1 MSKYRFRY
9 PIRFPVKYVLCTSGG
24 INMKKKLLAVLLA
37 AAMISCFAAGCGG
50 KKEDPA
56 ETKAPETTAETKAPA
71 AGNPVE
77 GGTLTVRVSAD
88 PLNINPL
95 YVTDLNSFTIMQSL
109 YAPFFEIVGGE
120 VYYGNGLLQEVTANE
135 DSTVFTMK
143 LKEGLT
149 WHDGEAIT
157 ADDIVFSME
166 TLVDESQA
174 VPYST
179 YGFDGAGNVAVTEK
193 VDDLT
198 ATITFKSSSTGF
210 LGSLS
215 QIYCIPKHIYEG
227 VQKIGE
233 SELNYEPVGS
243 GPFKFVS
250 YQSGQEYVVER
261 FDDYKCGDNVA
272 HLDKVVFKIVKDTN
286 SAIAALQSGDLNALT
301 INSDDYKTVDGMSNV
316 TINHYNSGQ
325 VNAMGMNTLKDGL
338 SDQKVRQ
345 AISLAMNKEELVTF
359 SYTSTEFATPAY
371 SILTPDTLYYSEPE
385 TKYDN
390 DQEQAKK
397 LLKEAG
403 AEGLNLS
410 LLYSTADPAMEKEAL
425 YIQSKLGEVGITV
438 TLDPQEDSVFKNT
451 LQEPNSTAYD
461 LVLENWELG
470 AEPSLYADIIKTG
483 TRSNNSNVS
492 DADLDALWDQGLKT
506 PNGEERA
513 QIYTDI
519 QNMVNDKM
527 YIYTISYSNGFY
539 ALSNNFGGFDDFLL
553 QTIYLDY
560 SKLYAVE

>member
-1 MSKYRFRY
+1 
-9 PIRFPVKYVLCTSGG
+9 
-24 INMKKKLLAVLLA
+24 MKKKLLASLLA
-37 AAMISCFAAGCGG
+37 AAMAACMLAGCGG
-50 KKEDPA
+50 KTDSSS
-56 ETKAPETTAETKAPA
+56 TPETTAADTAVTETAATETAA
-71 AGNPVE
+71 AGTPVE
-77 GGTLTVRVSAD
+77 GGTLTLRVSAD

-95 YVTDLNSFTIMQSL
+95 YVTDLNSFTIMQAI

-120 VYYGNGLLQEVTANE
+120 VYYGNGLLEEVTANE
-135 DSTVFTMK
+135 DSTVFTLK

-166 TLVDESQA
+166 TLLDEAQA

-179 YGFDGAGNVAVTEK
+179 YGYDGEGNAAVTEK
-193 VDDLT
+193 VDELT

-215 QIYCIPKHIYEG
+215 QIYCIPKHIYDG
-227 VQKIGE
+227 VANIGE

-243 GPFKFVS
+243 GPYKYAS

-261 FDDYKCGDNVA
+261 FDDYKCGDNVG
-272 HLDKVVFKIVKDTN
+272 HLDKIVFKIVKDTN

-301 INSDDYKTVDGMSNV
+301 INSDDYKTVDALDNV

-338 SDQKVRQ
+338 SDFRVRQ
-345 AISLAMNKEELVTF
+345 AISAAMNKEELVTF
-359 SYTSTEFATPAY
+359 AYTSTEFATPAY
-371 SILTPDTLYYSEPE
+371 SILTPDTLYYTDVN

-390 DQEQAKK
+390 DVEQAKA

-403 AEGLNLS
+403 QENLSLS

-451 LQEPNSTAYD
+451 LQEQNSTAYD

-483 TRSNNSNVS
+483 TRSNNSNVN
-492 DADLDALWDQGLKT
+492 DADLDALWDKGLTT
-506 PNGEERA
+506 PNGDERQ
-513 QIYTDI
+513 QIYSDI
-519 QNMVNDKM
+519 QNMVNEKM

-539 ALSNNFGGFDDFLL
+539 ALSNDFGGFDDFLL

>member
-1 MSKYRFRY
+1 
-9 PIRFPVKYVLCTSGG
+9 
-24 INMKKKLLAVLLA
+24 MKKKLLASLLA
-37 AAMISCFAAGCGG
+37 AAMAACMLAGCGG
-50 KKEDPA
+50 KTDSSS
-56 ETKAPETTAETKAPA
+56 TPETTAADTVVTETAATETAA
-71 AGNPVE
+71 AGTPVE
-77 GGTLTVRVSAD
+77 GGTLTLRVSAD

-95 YVTDLNSFTIMQSL
+95 YVTDLNSFTIMQAI

-120 VYYGNGLLQEVTANE
+120 VYYGNGLLEEVTANE
-135 DSTVFTMK
+135 DSTVFTLK

-166 TLVDESQA
+166 TLLDEAQA

-179 YGFDGAGNVAVTEK
+179 YGYDGEGNAAVTEK

-215 QIYCIPKHIYEG
+215 QIYCIPKHIYDG
-227 VQKIGE
+227 VANIGE

-243 GPFKFVS
+243 GPYKYAS

-261 FDDYKCGDNVA
+261 FDDYKCGDNVG
-272 HLDKVVFKIVKDTN
+272 HLDKIVFKIVKDTN

-301 INSDDYKTVDGMSNV
+301 INSDDYKTVDALDNV

-338 SDQKVRQ
+338 SDLRVRQ
-345 AISLAMNKEELVTF
+345 AISAAMNKEELVTF
-359 SYTSTEFATPAY
+359 AYTSTEFATPAY
-371 SILTPDTLYYSEPE
+371 SILTPDTLYYTDVN

-390 DQEQAKK
+390 DVEQAKA

-403 AEGLNLS
+403 QENLSLS

-451 LQEPNSTAYD
+451 LQEQNSTAYD

-483 TRSNNSNVS
+483 TRSNNSNVN
-492 DADLDALWDQGLKT
+492 DADLDALWDKGLTT
-506 PNGEERA
+506 PNGDERQ
-513 QIYTDI
+513 QIYSDI
-519 QNMVNDKM
+519 QNMVNEKM

-539 ALSNNFGGFDDFLL
+539 ALSNDFGGFDDFLL